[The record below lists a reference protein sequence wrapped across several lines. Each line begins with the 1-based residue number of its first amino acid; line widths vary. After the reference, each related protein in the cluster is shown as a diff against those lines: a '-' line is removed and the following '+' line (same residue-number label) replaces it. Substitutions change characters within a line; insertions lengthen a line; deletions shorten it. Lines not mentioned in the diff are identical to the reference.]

1 MTWIRRLFWF
11 AGIYGLVVLP
21 PQYFLENRIGTDQPP
36 AITHPEY
43 FYGFLGVAIA
53 WQIAFLII
61 GTDPARYRPLIIPSI
76 LEKFSFAFAV
86 AALYA
91 VGRVPVTICAFAAI
105 DFLLGVL
112 FTIAFVQLRN
122 APRQN

>member
-1 MTWIRRLFWF
+1 MTWIRRLFWI

-21 PQYFLENRIGTDQPP
+21 PQYFLENRISTDQPP

-61 GTDPARYRPLIIPSI
+61 ATDPVRYRLLIIPCI

-91 VGRVPVTICAFAAI
+91 YGRVPVTICAFAAI

-112 FTIAFVQLRN
+112 FTIAFVRLRHM
-122 APRQN
+122 PG